1 MCPLCNTVPCG
12 IFPRSAPWQGEPG
25 TRAREWVGVWDTW
38 TWLQGK
44 QCWPHSMSSLPP
56 LQLGYL
62 VTVFFSIFMS
72 FQATAF
78 LEPWKCKRITLAHH

>member
-1 MCPLCNTVPCG
+1 MEP
-12 IFPRSAPWQGEPG
+12 PRPRPSPIAVFILDLLEML
-25 TRAREWVGVWDTW
+25 A
-38 TWLQGK
+38 
-44 QCWPHSMSSLPP
+44 
-56 LQLGYL
+56 QLGYL